1 MKKIKMTETDL
12 TELLEIPLLRALNEQ
27 HILTSKQFAHERSF
41 KKKEAIYTPEAQE
54 DFILIV
60 FKGKVRIY
68 LNYPDGKE
76 FTIAFLEPG
85 DVYSSHSGTFAEAM
99 EESIVWTIDTKVFRN
114 FMIQNPV
121 VLISMVKVLGESLG
135 NTLGIIENLVFRDVG
150 ERLASFLLQAAKDKG
165 QKSEQGTFV
174 NLGLTVEEI
183 ASAIGTSRQTAS
195 SILNRWQK
203 EEILTLNRKSVTLKD
218 AGSLERYTAERK

>member
-1 MKKIKMTETDL
+1 MVKSRLPEINLD
-12 TELLEIPLLRALNEQ
+12 ELLEIPLLKALSEQ
-27 HILTSKQFAHERSF
+27 HLLTLNQSAHERSF
-41 KKKEAIYTPEAQE
+41 CKKECIFTPEKQE

-68 LNYPDGKE
+68 LSYPDGKE

-99 EESIVWTIDTKVFRN
+99 EETIVWTIDIKAFRS
-114 FMIQNPV
+114 FMLQDPV
-121 VLISMVKVLGESLG
+121 VLISMIKVLGESLV

-150 ERLASFLLQAAKDKG
+150 KRLASFLLQAAREKG
-165 QKSEQGTFV
+165 ETSEHGTLV

-183 ASAIGTSRQTAS
+183 ASAVGTSRQTAS
-195 SILNRWQK
+195 TFLNRWQK
-203 EEILTLNRKSVTLKD
+203 AEILILSRKSIILRD
-218 AGSLERYTAERK
+218 IQSLQNCMEEN

>member
-1 MKKIKMTETDL
+1 MKSRLPEINLD
-12 TELLEIPLLRALNEQ
+12 ELLKIPLLKALSEQ
-27 HILTSKQFAHERSF
+27 HSLTLNQSAHERLF
-41 KKKEAIYTPEAQE
+41 HKKECIFTPEKQE

-68 LNYPDGKE
+68 LSYPDGKE

-99 EESIVWTIDTKVFRN
+99 EETIVWTIDIKAFRS
-114 FMIQNPV
+114 FMLQDPV
-121 VLISMVKVLGESLG
+121 VLISMIKVLGESLA

-150 ERLASFLLQAAKDKG
+150 KRLASFLLQAAKEKG
-165 QKSEQGTFV
+165 QTSEHGTLV

-183 ASAIGTSRQTAS
+183 ASAVGTSRQTAS
-195 SILNRWQK
+195 TFLNRWQK
-203 EEILTLNRKSVTLKD
+203 AEILILNRKSIILRD
-218 AGSLERYTAERK
+218 IQSLQNCMEEN